1 MENPRAEKVAIVTEV
16 REQFEAADA
25 VVLTEYRG
33 LKVSELA
40 ELRSS
45 MRAAGGEYRIYKNT
59 LVRRATSE
67 LDLDLSEHLT
77 GPTAIAF
84 VKAKADGSPGDIA
97 TVAKALQSFAKGNPL
112 LVIKGGLL
120 GETILDAGGAMALAS
135 LPTGPEIY
143 SRLAGA
149 IASGA
154 RGLASVINGVNASI
168 AYALQAAIDAGAF
181 AGEAPAAPVAE
192 EAPAAAPVTEEASVP
207 AVPAE
212 GAAEVPADEPTAADE
227 ALTGAVD
234 SDAVDSDVVDS
245 DAVDSEEAPSAATET
260 AATTSEATTSEAS
273 EEEED
278 N

>member
-1 MENPRAEKVAIVTEV
+1 MQMENPRAEKVAIVTEV

-59 LVRRATSE
+59 LVRRAASE

-192 EAPAAAPVTEEASVP
+192 EASVP

-212 GAAEVPADEPTAADE
+212 EAAEVPADEPTAADE

-234 SDAVDSDVVDS
+234 SDAVDSD
-245 DAVDSEEAPSAATET
+245 AVDSEEAPSAATET
-260 AATTSEATTSEAS
+260 EATTSEATTSEAS

>member
-1 MENPRAEKVAIVTEV
+1 MQMENPRAEKVAIVTEV

-59 LVRRATSE
+59 LVRRAASE
-67 LDLDLSEHLT
+67 LDLDLGEHLT

-181 AGEAPAAPVAE
+181 AGEAPAAAPVAE
-192 EAPAAAPVTEEASVP
+192 EASVPVETVEEA
-207 AVPAE
+207 A
-212 GAAEVPADEPTAADE
+212 GEPTAADE
-227 ALTGAVD
+227 ALIEAAD
-234 SDAVDSDVVDS
+234 SEA
-245 DAVDSEEAPSAATET
+245 ADSEEAPSAATET
-260 AATTSEATTSEAS
+260 EAITSEATTSEAS

>member
-192 EAPAAAPVTEEASVP
+192 EASVP

-212 GAAEVPADEPTAADE
+212 EAAEVPADEPTAADE

-234 SDAVDSDVVDS
+234 SDAVDSDAVDS
-245 DAVDSEEAPSAATET
+245 DAVDSEAVDSEAVDSEEAPSAATET